1 MKTKIFS
8 CIILIAAFL
17 NSYGQS
23 NYITEKIIGNKFELI
38 FKNEIPFNLE
48 KKENKNI
55 IKFQGFMDESK
66 PGEFI
71 LPAKDI
77 FINIPANTTPSVK
90 LIPIKTTSINALPA
104 INPNVLR
111 INDSTKIYTE
121 VSEPVLRRDEN
132 LFSVKGFLWIG
143 NQYCIHLSVKPF
155 YYNFN
160 KRASIKLDEYQI
172 QLSFDKN
179 LDVSENSE
187 IKRDELI
194 ANKKYLF
201 PADKKDYIGDV
212 ITSDDWIDFSK
223 TYLKIGTSED
233 AIYRI
238 SKQNLLSANVP
249 ANSINPKT
257 FKMYWKG
264 NEIPILVSGEQDNQ
278 FDDNDF
284 IEFVGR
290 KNYGDENYREPAEYN
305 EPYTEY
311 INKYSDT
318 TIYWLTW
325 DGADGKRTQT
335 ELVVNGS
342 TTDTLEYYDELIHV
356 ETNHWYDFA
365 LGGSS
370 VRREYPFIYENETWN
385 WWGQNVGTRNFGFT
399 ASELYPNKPANAYVK
414 LQSWS
419 TNQST
424 NAHLLHLKINSNPSA
439 YDSGYIDKYE
449 VKTLHAAFSSDILS
463 NGSNTLKTI
472 SEATLSNPNRCFGD
486 WWEIEYPRYL
496 KVMNDSLLFAYR
508 NLTAPV
514 FSNVKLTNIQ
524 SPNITL
530 YKFYDDYNN
539 IKVTNF
545 NRTSDVITFAD
556 TVHQGQKYIIT
567 ENAKIKSPVIYST
580 KQFVNL
586 SNPSNQADYILITHP
601 MFISVAE
608 TYISFIES
616 NYGVTTKLIN
626 VYDIYDEFNYGF
638 FAPEPIKDFLM
649 TASSNWQQPAPKN
662 VFIVGRANYDFHG
675 YKTTYFNSPVEPNY
689 VPSYG
694 VPVSDNWFVI
704 WDSTGAAIPQMNIGR
719 LPARSVEEFQHFFSK
734 HQNYISKN
742 ITDWNKKYL
751 MLTGGNFTNPSQIAR
766 LKQVNDF
773 IADNHVSPAPI
784 GGIATHFYKTAN
796 PVTNFGPYPPE
807 FVQKTFEEGSVFIS
821 YLGHSGTQ
829 TWDNS
834 ITDPTQLDNLVDRNP
849 LISDFGCS
857 TAKFAEPDITS
868 FSELFVNGLNGQAI
882 AYVGNTSLGYESTAT
897 TYPRYF
903 YGKILR
909 DSVYSLGDAHRLSK
923 IDMLNE
929 ISSSGTYEVFSY
941 TNTLVGDPIINLPIP
956 AKPNLTISSD
966 GITFTPSIPI
976 DNKDSLQVTISYKNL
991 GRVISDSL
999 IIKVED
1005 VYNQLSNYSQIIKR
1019 QLPLN
1024 YDQISLS
1031 IPIKD
1036 LPGEHTL
1043 RVILDETNVIDE
1055 FDETDNLI
1063 ELNYNVLTA
1072 TIRTTNIYESA
1083 NLINNKIVF
1092 LNPSADPGVNNFN
1105 LELSF
1110 NKEFENSVV
1119 QSIAMDT
1126 FFTGYN
1132 LTGDYLNNKFW
1143 ARTKLPNSSQLGI
1156 TQEFLHDNDN
1166 GFFADDS
1173 GEFIGHE
1180 GENVSFRNSVFA
1192 IDTSEIKFEV
1202 LSAGYNDGRTALISL
1217 NGPNL
1222 IPENTLRGHHIIVFK
1237 DVTFEFVEYKRFDVF
1252 SGGAQITNYIDYLDG
1267 LDESHLLFTAV
1278 TDEGRVTSD
1287 DLKNKLKEFGS
1298 VYIDSL
1304 VVRGSW
1310 AFIGKRNAAPGS
1322 MPEAVSAPFEGRVSI
1337 DTTIFKPQTF
1347 GKLVTQNIGPASE
1360 WENLKIDTELF
1371 GDSQIKVRPI
1381 GITEL
1386 GEKDTL
1392 EYLSLIND
1400 QSSLTGLS
1408 GELYP
1413 TLKLIVELEASSS
1426 GNSPFFKSVK
1436 VTHKKLPE
1444 LGTNFQVVNL
1454 SQDSVTQ
1461 GEDIS
1466 LSFYVYNIGDV
1477 KADSVNVE
1485 IELIDSE
1492 LVREKVFEQQ
1502 LASLNPFERK
1512 QVNFTFN
1519 TVNTNGSKQFL
1530 ITIDP
1535 EDKVSEIF
1543 EDNNFFTVPFSINT
1557 DSTKPDVQIS
1567 FDGKEIIDGEYISS
1581 NPLIRI
1587 ELGDPSL
1594 IPIVDTSSVVIQL
1607 NNKEIYYSNP
1617 ENNLNYTFSNENPKM
1632 VVEYQPV
1639 LEKGEYLFNVFAK
1652 DASGNLVNPA
1662 GVTKTFYVDD
1672 ETKLIDMFNYPNPFK
1687 DDTYFTFKLTQLP
1700 DELKINVYTVA
1711 GRLVKE
1717 IDIMQ
1722 SELNFDFNKIY
1733 WDGKDEDGDRLANGV
1748 YFYKVIMKA
1757 GDEIN
1762 ESIHKMA
1769 ILK

>member
-1 MKTKIFS
+1 
-8 CIILIAAFL
+8 
-17 NSYGQS
+17 
-23 NYITEKIIGNKFELI
+23 
-38 FKNEIPFNLE
+38 
-48 KKENKNI
+48 
-55 IKFQGFMDESK
+55 
-66 PGEFI
+66 
-71 LPAKDI
+71 
-77 FINIPANTTPSVK
+77 
-90 LIPIKTTSINALPA
+90 
-104 INPNVLR
+104 
-111 INDSTKIYTE
+111 
-121 VSEPVLRRDEN
+121 
-132 LFSVKGFLWIG
+132 
-143 NQYCIHLSVKPF
+143 
-155 YYNFN
+155 
-160 KRASIKLDEYQI
+160 
-172 QLSFDKN
+172 
-179 LDVSENSE
+179 
-187 IKRDELI
+187 
-194 ANKKYLF
+194 
-201 PADKKDYIGDV
+201 
-212 ITSDDWIDFSK
+212 
-223 TYLKIGTSED
+223 
-233 AIYRI
+233 
-238 SKQNLLSANVP
+238 
-249 ANSINPKT
+249 
-257 FKMYWKG
+257 
-264 NEIPILVSGEQDNQ
+264 
-278 FDDNDF
+278 
-284 IEFVGR
+284 
-290 KNYGDENYREPAEYN
+290 
-305 EPYTEY
+305 
-311 INKYSDT
+311 
-318 TIYWLTW
+318 
-325 DGADGKRTQT
+325 
-335 ELVVNGS
+335 
-342 TTDTLEYYDELIHV
+342 
-356 ETNHWYDFA
+356 
-365 LGGSS
+365 
-370 VRREYPFIYENETWN
+370 
-385 WWGQNVGTRNFGFT
+385 
-399 ASELYPNKPANAYVK
+399 
-414 LQSWS
+414 
-419 TNQST
+419 
-424 NAHLLHLKINSNPSA
+424 
-439 YDSGYIDKYE
+439 
-449 VKTLHAAFSSDILS
+449 
-463 NGSNTLKTI
+463 
-472 SEATLSNPNRCFGD
+472 
-486 WWEIEYPRYL
+486 
-496 KVMNDSLLFAYR
+496 
-508 NLTAPV
+508 
-514 FSNVKLTNIQ
+514 
-524 SPNITL
+524 
-530 YKFYDDYNN
+530 
-539 IKVTNF
+539 
-545 NRTSDVITFAD
+545 
-556 TVHQGQKYIIT
+556 
-567 ENAKIKSPVIYST
+567 
-580 KQFVNL
+580 
-586 SNPSNQADYILITHP
+586 
-601 MFISVAE
+601 
-608 TYISFIES
+608 
-616 NYGVTTKLIN
+616 
-626 VYDIYDEFNYGF
+626 
-638 FAPEPIKDFLM
+638 
-649 TASSNWQQPAPKN
+649 
-662 VFIVGRANYDFHG
+662 VGRANYDFHG

-773 IADNHVSPAPI
+773 ITDNYVSPAPI

-796 PVTNFGPYPPE
+796 PVTNFGPYSPE

-909 DSVYSLGDAHRLSK
+909 DSVYNLGDAHRLSK
-923 IDMLNE
+923 IDMLTE
-929 ISSSGTYEVFSY
+929 ISASGTYEVFSY

-1119 QSIAMDT
+1119 QSISLDT

-1132 LTGDYLNNKFW
+1132 ITGDYLNNKFW
-1143 ARTKLPNSSQLGI
+1143 ARTKLPNSSQLST
-1156 TQEFLHDNDN
+1156 TQAFLAEGSN
-1166 GFFADDS
+1166 GFILNDS
-1173 GEFIGHE
+1173 IGF
-1180 GENVSFRNSVFA
+1180 SNSLTEKLN
-1192 IDTSEIKFEV
+1192 ITSGGVILDSNRIVFEV
-1202 LSAGYNDGRTALISL
+1202 ISKGYWDGNSAIISK
-1217 NGPNL
+1217 NSENF
-1222 IPENTLRGHHIIVFK
+1222 IPENTLVGQHVCLFDAETYDFLEYRLFNIRG
-1237 DVTFEFVEYKRFDVF
+1237 
-1252 SGGAQITNYIDYLDG
+1252 SGPATTEAYIAFLDTLTSDYLVAISISSDA
-1267 LDESHLLFTAV
+1267 HV
-1278 TDEGRVTSD
+1278 TDET
-1287 DLKNKLKEFGS
+1287 LKNKIKEFGS
-1298 VYIDSL
+1298 IYIDSL
-1304 VVRGSW
+1304 AYLSSW
-1310 AFIGKRNAAPGS
+1310 ALLGRKGASPGS
-1322 MPEAVSAPFEGRVSI
+1322 VPEAYSLGGDGGASI
-1337 DTTIFKPQTF
+1337 DSTISSLNSS
-1347 GKLVTQNIGPASE
+1347 GSLVTEPVGPSSAWNTLTIDIETPETSSI
-1360 WENLKIDTELF
+1360 KIF
-1371 GDSQIKVRPI
+1371 PI
-1381 GITEL
+1381 GVSENDVL
-1386 GEKDTL
+1386 DTL
-1392 EYLSLIND
+1392 DYLTFNNNNVSLSNIN
-1400 QSSLTGLS
+1400 SRM
-1408 GELYP
+1408 YP
-1413 TLKLIVELEASSS
+1413 FIKFVVNFDASSE
-1426 GNSPFFKSVK
+1426 GKTPILKQFTVL
-1436 VTHKKLPE
+1436 HKKLPE

-1543 EDNNFFTVPFSINT
+1543 EDNNFFTVPFSIKT

-1717 IDIMQ
+1717 INIMQ